1 MTVQTGKKLYPERIS
16 AGVGRDVYR
25 ITGSVYKFTD
35 EELINACDC
44 NNWGGVVYQRTEFYA
59 EVIVYTD

>member
-1 MTVQTGKKLYPERIS
+1 MTVQTGKRLYAERIS

-25 ITGSVYKFTD
+25 ITGVVYQYTD
-35 EELINACDC
+35 AELIDACDC
-44 NNWGGVVYQRTEFYA
+44 NNWGGVVYQRTQFYA